1 MSFPYD
7 RRKSYRAAIQ
17 WPVTIQT
24 AEGHVEARL
33 KDLSIDGAYI
43 DCEQTLNPHVFFSM
57 TIDPPNRSSL
67 KITAEVM
74 RADEL
79 LSPGIGVRFVQMSER
94 DRHFLVN
101 EVSDYLESK

>member
-7 RRKSYRAAIQ
+7 RRQSYRAAIQ

-24 AEGHVEARL
+24 AEGKLEARL
-33 KDLSIDGAYI
+33 KNLSIECAYI
-43 DCEQTLNPHVFFSM
+43 HCERALNLRDFVSM

-74 RADEL
+74 WKDEY
-79 LSPGIGVRFVQMSER
+79 LSPGIGVRFVQMSEK
-94 DRHFLVN
+94 DRHFLFN
-101 EVSDYLESK
+101 EVSDHLESK